1 MRKWSIR
8 NTGKADIIESRQ
20 WDKRVVQHARNL
32 GTLTKQ
38 EQNARQAKRINEVDY
53 YTTGT

>member
-1 MRKWSIR
+1 MVNKKHWKS
-8 NTGKADIIESRQ
+8 IIESRQ
-20 WDKRVVQHARNL
+20 WDTRVVQHARNL

-53 YTTGT
+53 YTAGT